1 MLRFRRPR
9 APFAAGRLL
18 LFVLRRRR
26 LRLCSPCR
34 AAGGDERGELTF
46 TAFMTF
52 EPLGG
57 GRDLVVELH
66 EQRPGALDP
75 IGPLRLLGAACGGE
89 LLQDAVGGLLGARHV
104 FGAVVDPIVLEPPAL
119 AAACEASLAAFETSI
134 EDDDARLGDPALPEN
149 ARRCMLVR
157 RGEKRVL
164 RHHLSLA
171 RAAEPLLRL
180 QGEERARAARGLA
193 ASESGL
199 GAYLAD
205 VAESLAPPRGDE
217 APTLRWKPPAA

>member
-1 MLRFRRPR
+1 MLSF
-9 APFAAGRLL
+9 
-18 LFVLRRRR
+18 LRIACATGEE
-26 LRLCSPCR
+26 LSRLC
-34 AAGGDERGELTF
+34 A
-46 TAFMTF
+46 
-52 EPLGG
+52 
-57 GRDLVVELH
+57 
-66 EQRPGALDP
+66 
-75 IGPLRLLGAACGGE
+75 GAAPATAALRPVSARNE
-89 LLQDAVGGLLGARHV
+89 EAALG
-104 FGAVVDPIVLEPPAL
+104 AL